1 MKYNEYPF
9 INVPGT
15 NNAEIE
21 DKETIL
27 LPDGRSYSVN
37 GKKHSEGGIDVM
49 LPTGTKVFS
58 DYLKL
63 PKKTVGSLLDTEN
76 NKKKMSPADIV
87 KQYDTLPYHDI
98 LNSNSN
104 RYNSMA
110 KRTANAM
117 IMKLNA
123 LHDDVFMAQEEYKK
137 EQGIDKET
145 PIMQDGGLYEPEEVS
160 DPNKG
165 LYDFVEYFDPE
176 SIPGY
181 NPKNDAVFDRQSAK
195 EGEIKPYAP
204 VPLDSFHS
212 FSKPQVLM
220 MKPITGRYEYPSDAL
235 QRNGFVN
242 PTLHGAVDFAADPM
256 THVGGALKYLKKI
269 GPAINAAV
277 NYYTPKEEKQD
288 NSSLYDF
295 VEYED
300 GGQHLPQY
308 QMGELTDY
316 PEDPLLTLMNN
327 IYGQYNSQDNLVEEL
342 PGYVFNNTNNLS
354 TDPVTVPQY
363 NKDIY
368 KKGEQPRMSPE
379 IIKTL
384 NNNEYKFEVNDP
396 YNAIPS
402 TQRSNKDGTYGEQV
416 SYEDFTNNNSWYDF
430 SNFDIKNKDNVADFQ
445 SGYNEQ
451 LTNMA
456 ESFGMTPEQLI
467 KEIGFSGNRGTK
479 SLDGLGGE
487 YTLTRKLPSKI
498 PVPVTSIA
506 TPPNPVIKES
516 EPIKL
521 PLPKSAKPVTT
532 PAPRGISQRD
542 YINGIQNGLVL
553 SELAALDIDNPYY
566 SFSPSQVATTRYEP
580 VNTKQSERAFNI
592 AKESIENSN
601 LPESVKMAQLAQM
614 QGNLLSGI
622 NQVDI
627 TNAQNNLQ
635 NQNQNTSNLLNTLN
649 NDSQKREQSNMN
661 YVRDRAIGREAFD
674 MTRNE
679 MIGSVLNNWKASVKN
694 KRDEELMSMLSN
706 NYDLV
711 DGKPVYVEG
720 RGYVNNYE
728 NLDNYN
734 KVYSL
739 DENIAMVQDR
749 LDKLLKKKKQ
759 GK

>member
-37 GKKHSEGGIDVM
+37 GKKHSEGGINVM

-145 PIMQDGGLYEPEEVS
+145 PIMQDGG
-160 DPNKG
+160 
-165 LYDFVEYFDPE
+165 
-176 SIPGY
+176 
-181 NPKNDAVFDRQSAK
+181 
-195 EGEIKPYAP
+195 
-204 VPLDSFHS
+204 
-212 FSKPQVLM
+212 
-220 MKPITGRYEYPSDAL
+220 
-235 QRNGFVN
+235 
-242 PTLHGAVDFAADPM
+242 
-256 THVGGALKYLKKI
+256 
-269 GPAINAAV
+269 
-277 NYYTPKEEKQD
+277 
-288 NSSLYDF
+288 LYDF

-445 SGYNEQ
+445 SKYNEQ

-649 NDSQKREQSNMN
+649 NDLQKREQSNMN

>member
-1 MKYNEYPF
+1 MKYNKYPF

-49 LPTGTKVFS
+49 LPTGAKVFS

-63 PKKTVGSLLDTEN
+63 PKKTVGSLLDKEN

-123 LHDDVFMAQEEYKK
+123 LHDDVFMAQEEFKK
-137 EQGIDKET
+137 ENFNEESPEMVFKN
-145 PIMQDGGLYEPEEVS
+145 GGLYDLDGKS
-160 DPNKG
+160 
-165 LYDFVEYFDPE
+165 E
-176 SIPGY
+176 S
-181 NPKNDAVFDRQSAK
+181 
-195 EGEIKPYAP
+195 
-204 VPLDSFHS
+204 
-212 FSKPQVLM
+212 
-220 MKPITGRYEYPSDAL
+220 
-235 QRNGFVN
+235 
-242 PTLHGAVDFAADPM
+242 
-256 THVGGALKYLKKI
+256 
-269 GPAINAAV
+269 
-277 NYYTPKEEKQD
+277 
-288 NSSLYDF
+288 
-295 VEYED
+295 
-300 GGQHLPQY
+300 LPQY
-308 QMGELTDY
+308 QMAGLAGMKPEY
-316 PEDPLLTLMNN
+316 WEDPLLTLMGN
-327 IYGQYNSQDNLVEEL
+327 IYDQNNPEE
-342 PGYVFNNTNNLS
+342 YVPDYVSNNTDYVSNNTYNLS
-354 TDPVTVPQY
+354 TDPVKYTEPQY

-368 KKGEQPRMSPE
+368 KKGDTPRVSPE
-379 IIKTL
+379 LYKSL
-384 NNNEYKFEVNDP
+384 NNDKYKFEVNDP

-402 TQRSNKDGTYGEQV
+402 IQRSNKDGTYGEQV
-416 SYEDFTNNNSWYDF
+416 SYEDFMDNNSWYDF
-430 SNFDIKNKDNVADFQ
+430 SNFDIKNKDNVRDYQ
-445 SGYNEQ
+445 SKYNEQ
-451 LTNMA
+451 LTSMA
-456 ESFGMTPEQLI
+456 ESLGMTPEQLI
-467 KEIGFSGNRGTK
+467 KEMGFSGNRGTK
-479 SLDGLGGE
+479 SLDGLLGE
-487 YTLTRKLPSKI
+487 YTLTRALPSKK
-498 PVPVTSIA
+498 PVPEIPKVPSLPIV
-506 TPPNPVIKES
+506 PEDKS

-521 PLPKSAKPVTT
+521 PLTKKEPA

-649 NDSQKREQSNMN
+649 NDSQKREQANMN

-679 MIGSVLNNWKASVKN
+679 MIGNVLNNWKTSVKN

-720 RGYVNNYE
+720 RGYVNTYG
-728 NLDNYN
+728 NLNDYN

-739 DENIAMVQDR
+739 EEQIAKYEAALAKM
-749 LDKLLKKKKQ
+749 KKEQKNR
-759 GK
+759 